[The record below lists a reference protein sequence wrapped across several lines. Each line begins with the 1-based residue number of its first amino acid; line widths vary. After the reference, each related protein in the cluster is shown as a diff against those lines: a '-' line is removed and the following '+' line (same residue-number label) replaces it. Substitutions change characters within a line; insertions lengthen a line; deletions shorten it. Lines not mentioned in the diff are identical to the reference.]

1 MRKQSYEIGARLRQ
15 YRKAKKMT
23 QAAVAERLG
32 ISLLLYGRIES
43 GERQLK
49 AMECIELADMYGTS
63 CDMILRGTT
72 LSVDAGFV
80 YEKLDALLA
89 MTGKVKMLADEIYD
103 DALGI
108 KLSNR

>member
-1 MRKQSYEIGARLRQ
+1 MREQNYEIGSRLRE

-43 GERQLK
+43 WERQLK
-49 AMECIELADMYGTS
+49 AMECIELAKMYGTR

-72 LSVDAGFV
+72 LSVDACFV
-80 YEKLDALLA
+80 SEKIDSLLKMA
-89 MTGKVKMLADEIYD
+89 GTVKMLADEIYD

-108 KLSNR
+108 KLENR